1 MQSHQQQYLP
11 AVPAPPGHGGPQGN
25 NAPWG
30 GPFPSLHLWPIQ
42 DTFQMK
48 MIHLPGGQ
56 RVKIGRQ
63 TNTKTVPGERN
74 AYFDSKVLS
83 RTHAEIWEQ
92 GGKIFI
98 KDLKSSNGTFINGVR
113 LSPEGVESDPYQLNT
128 EDLVEFGIDI
138 ISEDNRTIIHHKVSA
153 RAYCVMGPE
162 DAAVSARELP
172 HYQNDM
178 RNARRGGS
186 VSQPN
191 TVNPLSHMGPSIMSA
206 GGKANGLSFEHVL
219 QKLQNELAKS
229 KETGQELQVLAGSM
243 SEVQDTLG
251 GGLPP
256 NQNGV
261 AGQYIP
267 AQFRNPSAEAQAALA
282 GPHGSSAAAFIA
294 LQSQMNDTQSSV
306 ATHLERIRQL
316 EGQIQHQDALQLEIA
331 SVRKQMDD
339 SRREMEQLLAAS
351 RASQN
356 GSHYDD
362 DDDDDARSVATVTP
376 DDDVEE
382 HRASRPNGSASKGQ
396 DDLASR
402 IQALTTEMSD
412 ALQLS
417 KTLQA
422 QHGEA
427 MAAVKQLT
435 QRVGILESDIAD
447 RVSAATVQAEERW
460 AAWRSQFEEKWKKER
475 ESWESERERLRG
487 VVREWEEA
495 SRRAVEEEEEREMNE
510 QLSGDELVDEEDE
523 DVQQDVEEGE
533 LLAVHNRWQSPRS
546 PTTDSLNLD
555 EVAPSLAKPRRR
567 RPSTKTA
574 LAMRSLRAVANN
586 SGGASTPKGGAE
598 TPPATKKGRREPSS
612 DALRR
617 VKGGRGRSNSR
628 PASPNVL
635 NEKESSESGRESAD
649 TLRGEKENVD
659 RRLENGFQKPTALQV
674 SHPSK
679 SACADPTRPSYPL

>member
-1 MQSHQQQYLP
+1 
-11 AVPAPPGHGGPQGN
+11 
-25 NAPWG
+25 
-30 GPFPSLHLWPIQ
+30 
-42 DTFQMK
+42 MK
-48 MIHLPGGQ
+48 MIHLPPGQ

-63 TNTKTVPGERN
+63 TNTKTVPAERN

-98 KDLKSSNGTFINGVR
+98 KDVKSSNGTFVNGVR

-128 EDLVEFGIDI
+128 EDMLEFGIDI

-153 RAYCVMGPE
+153 KAYCVFAPD
-162 DAAVSARELP
+162 DAAISAREVTA
-172 HYQNDM
+172 YQNDM
-178 RNARRGGS
+178 RSVRRGGS
-186 VSQPN
+186 ISQPN
-191 TVNPLSHMGPSIMSA
+191 TANPLSHMGPSMMSA

-229 KETGQELQVLAGSM
+229 KETGQELQTLAGAM

-251 GGLPP
+251 GGLAPS
-256 NQNGV
+256 QNG
-261 AGQYIP
+261 AAAQYIP

-306 ATHLERIRQL
+306 AKHLERIRQL
-316 EGQIQHQDALQLEIA
+316 EGQIQHQDALKLEIA
-331 SVRKQMDD
+331 GVRKQMDD
-339 SRREMEQLLAAS
+339 SKREMEQLLALS
-351 RASQN
+351 RASEN
-356 GSHYDD
+356 LSHYD
-362 DDDDDARSVATVTP
+362 DDDDDARSVATVMP
-376 DDDVEE
+376 DDDDEDG
-382 HRASRPNGSASKGQ
+382 HRASKSANGSASKSQ
-396 DDLASR
+396 DDLTAR
-402 IQALTTEMSD
+402 IQALTTEISD

-417 KTLQA
+417 KALQT

-427 MAAVKQLT
+427 MTAVKQLT
-435 QRVGILESDIAD
+435 QRVGLLESDIAE

-460 AAWRSQFEEKWKKER
+460 EAWRSKFEDKWKKER

-510 QLSGDELVDEEDE
+510 QLSGDDELVDED
-523 DVQQDVEEGE
+523 DDDAQQDVEEGE
-533 LLAVHNRWQSPRS
+533 LLAVHNRWQAPHSAGS
-546 PTTDSLNLD
+546 DGLD
-555 EVAPSLAKPRRR
+555 LGEVAPAISKPRRR

-574 LAMRSLRAVANN
+574 LAMRSLRAVANS
-586 SGGASTPKGGAE
+586 SGGASTPKGGRE
-598 TPPATKKGRREPSS
+598 TPPAIKKGRSRELSR

-617 VKGGRGRSNSR
+617 VKGGRGRSGSR

-649 TLRGEKENVD
+649 TLRGEKEHVERKFD
-659 RRLENGFQKPTALQV
+659 NGVKKPVVEQSQLPIVTVVIVAAV
-674 SHPSK
+674 AGFIYYRH
-679 SACADPTRPSYPL
+679 RE